1 MILVFAVVAGLA
13 AGFIK
18 AKFKGESYQPIELR
32 HIWLILVASLPQY
45 LAFFLPA
52 TRERIPDPWIPLIL
66 IATQSILLVFIWL
79 NRKVPLI
86 WMLGIGLLL
95 NFVVIG
101 LNGGWMPISPET
113 LESQGVPVS
122 TWQIGS
128 RHGYSK
134 DIVLYK
140 ESTVLWILSDILTLP
155 DWIPYRVAFSIGDVL
170 IAVGVS
176 GYLFQNN
183 RSSPKDRNQVY
194 LQEIKH
200 HDEKF
205 SHSKRI

>member
-1 MILVFAVVAGLA
+1 MILVFAVVTGLA
-13 AGFIK
+13 AGYFK
-18 AKFKGESYQPIELR
+18 AKLKGEPYQPIELS
-32 HIWLILVASLPQY
+32 HLWLILVASLPQY

-52 TRERIPDPWIPLIL
+52 TRKSIPDQWIPLIL
-66 IATQSILLVFIWL
+66 ITTQFILLVFIWL

-86 WMLGIGLLL
+86 WLLGLGLLL
-95 NFVVIG
+95 NFVVIS

-113 LESQGVPVS
+113 LESQGAPAS

-134 DIVLYK
+134 DFVLEK
-140 ESTVLWILSDILTLP
+140 ENTVLWFLSDILTLP

-170 IAVGVS
+170 IAAGVI
-176 GYLFQNN
+176 GYLFKND
-183 RSSPKDRNQVY
+183 RSDLKNKKKYSYRRLKN
-194 LQEIKH
+194 

-205 SHSKRI
+205 SHSK